1 MVFDPWK
8 KKLWLLIFGILTTWL
23 ISGFMFIKIPLSSFL
38 KYIYD
43 APLYDYAKMV
53 FIMGRTIE
61 GKVIG
66 KDEDLF

>member
-1 MVFDPWK
+1 
-8 KKLWLLIFGILTTWL
+8 
-23 ISGFMFIKIPLSSFL
+23 MFIKIPLSSFL
-38 KYIYD
+38 KYIHD